1 VAVADSASHLV
12 VVAPLAKGTRE
23 RARELVADGPPFEP
37 KGTDLSLHRV
47 YLTEREAV
55 FVFESA
61 QPRVVIEQLT
71 GDARMWRAAAAWRDI
86 LAARPRLAEQVYDWS
101 RSDGT

>member
-1 VAVADSASHLV
+1 M
-12 VVAPLAKGTRE
+12 VVAPLTEGTRE
-23 RARELVADGPPFEP
+23 RARELVADGPPFKP
-37 KGTDLSLHRV
+37 KDTDLSSHRV
-47 YLTEREAV
+47 YVTEREVV

-61 QPRVVIEQLT
+61 QPHVAVEQLT

-86 LAARPRLAEQVYDWS
+86 LAGRPRLAEQVYDWS